1 MHFNGSVA
9 LAFALG
15 GHRSGRDSHLP
26 NWQFDSAVVEA
37 AVADFM
43 GLVLTVGLHVGSGE
57 YEVRI
62 GIEHGGPEQMIMQT
76 ADTHGFAFTDTSI
89 PMHRFTPVEAT
100 ATAADDEQYFHQVRA
115 LIQDCVNQGGI
126 TNLRITDLLTR
137 AAAPR
142 QSAHRRIGL
151 RRFRFRNGLAVLDPI
166 ARQLVA
172 VRAAHAA
179 PASPAAASSA
189 SWETA
194 VSRSTSA

>member
-1 MHFNGSVA
+1 MASPKEVRLSVHFNGSVA

-43 GLVLTVGLHVGSGE
+43 GLVLTMGLHVGSGE

-100 ATAADDEQYFHQVRA
+100 VTAADDEQYFHQVRA

-126 TNLRITDLLTR
+126 TSLRITDHLPL
-137 AAAPR
+137 P
-142 QSAHRRIGL
+142 G
-151 RRFRFRNGLAVLDPI
+151 VLGI
-166 ARQLVA
+166 ARRNFLSDNGHPS
-172 VRAAHAA
+172 AARH
-179 PASPAAASSA
+179 SA
-189 SWETA
+189 SNWRATNPAIPVNCEP
-194 VSRSTSA
+194 SRPRSIRQ